1 MAKKENK
8 NVHEVTIKIEGESWE
23 KALDRVFKEKQKTV
37 KVDGFR
43 KGKVPRSVFEKKFGK
58 ESLYFDAA
66 NAVLEE
72 AYTKVMTD
80 SKLIPVVQPAVD
92 IKDITD
98 KGVEFIFRIVTKPEV
113 KVKKYKG
120 LGVKPEKVK
129 VTKEEIEHELGHLLE
144 RYTELVT
151 KEGKVENGDVAIIDF
166 EGFKDGVAFDGGKGE
181 NYSLEIGSNTFIP
194 GFEEQIIGMKTGDEK
209 DLKVTFPE
217 DYGAADLA
225 GAPVVFKVKVNEIK
239 EKKER
244 ELDEDFF
251 EDLGMDGIDSEEK
264 LKEEIKK
271 SLEAQ
276 KEMDAEN
283 KYVDTLLETVSKNVD
298 VLNVKLDKNNI
309 IVKLSQNGFYP
320 AYHMNKKNWIS
331 IVLDETLSDEIIME
345 CIRESYHF
353 SLGNNTEKS
362 QKEWIVPANPKYYD
376 IQSTYVEGSI
386 QHWKQS
392 SNIQVGDIVYIYVGA
407 PVSAILYQCEVLK
420 CNIPYSYHE
429 EKIHISK
436 MIEIK
441 VLKVYDNDFL
451 PFSKLKEYQINAVRG
466 PRFMPKL
473 LSDYIKKHERCD
485 S

>member
-72 AYTKVMTD
+72 AYAKVMTD

-298 VLNVKLDKNNI
+298 VDIPEEMVEEEVDRLMTRFEEQMKMQGISLDVYYQFTNSDEKALRDQMEKEAYNNVLYRLMLEE
-309 IVKLSQNGFYP
+309 V
-320 AYHMNKKNWIS
+320 MNLEKIKVSMEEAEKEAEELAKKYQMEKEEFLKQFGGLELVQYVQYDLEMRKVI
-331 IVLDETLSDEIIME
+331 ETL
-345 CIRESYHF
+345 
-353 SLGNNTEKS
+353 
-362 QKEWIVPANPKYYD
+362 KELNK
-376 IQSTYVEGSI
+376 
-386 QHWKQS
+386 
-392 SNIQVGDIVYIYVGA
+392 
-407 PVSAILYQCEVLK
+407 
-420 CNIPYSYHE
+420 
-429 EKIHISK
+429 
-436 MIEIK
+436 
-441 VLKVYDNDFL
+441 
-451 PFSKLKEYQINAVRG
+451 
-466 PRFMPKL
+466 
-473 LSDYIKKHERCD
+473 
-485 S
+485 